1 MVAAWI
7 VRRYIVSVTCVAIL
21 IVAIVTAATWAQLQA
36 LRRQHQWRHHRR
48 APYDHLLGYHIAFRP
63 YTMLGT
69 VQRSNRA
76 SGMLESTIRWC
87 VCLCCSTACP
97 TVAQPRERSSSRV
110 GRRRN
115 KSPCRIYMHY
125 HSNRTGNISLEPA
138 LIKLATPALHGANRG
153 TWDRRHEWEHRP
165 VYMTPNGR
173 HPGPGRAHGHASS
186 LHHRHRI
193 TILLNLLAIL
203 SW

>member
-1 MVAAWI
+1 MDILSTSTSCNTRGSLLVYPTQRGELATMGFT
-7 VRRYIVSVTCVAIL
+7 RRVITARWWQHGSCGGMSVTCVAIL

-97 TVAQPRERSSSRV
+97 TVAQPRERSSCSSRESEDAEINLRV
-110 GRRRN
+110 AYT
-115 KSPCRIYMHY
+115 CIIIRI
-125 HSNRTGNISLEPA
+125 EPEIF
-138 LIKLATPALHGANRG
+138 L
-153 TWDRRHEWEHRP
+153 
-165 VYMTPNGR
+165 
-173 HPGPGRAHGHASS
+173 
-186 LHHRHRI
+186 
-193 TILLNLLAIL
+193 
-203 SW
+203 